1 MKIRRRLVILG
12 KIDAAG
18 GDARRSELCRKKRGR
33 DRQDHGRGMTRV
45 FAATD
50 LLEGRGVSALT
61 DDDKAL
67 YLFAAPQHPTPHVG
81 QFAVFGWIQTAPTLA
96 HSRTAAATL
105 PACHDAVQTREPA
118 AARPHESS
126 SIATPLYRSSCIN
139 MASPCI
145 RETLASEEAPDDK
158 TWFFVTPSQPTV
170 SLPSTMPYIV
180 SEYSQNTAKAGPAH

>member
-1 MKIRRRLVILG
+1 
-12 KIDAAG
+12 
-18 GDARRSELCRKKRGR
+18 
-33 DRQDHGRGMTRV
+33 MTR
-45 FAATD
+45 
-50 LLEGRGVSALT
+50 
-61 DDDKAL
+61 
-67 YLFAAPQHPTPHVG
+67 LFTFSLHPNTRRPHVG

-126 SIATPLYRSSCIN
+126 SIGQWHYRSNVRARATPLYRSSCIN